1 MKKLGIFIVFA
12 LTLLFITSCEQK
24 TAYKTYE
31 NGRLP
36 YILDVPE
43 TWEMD
48 ESNPLF
54 IKFLNAD
61 HTLSISCEIG
71 EFTLIPEEHFEAFYD
86 FLYEEHED
94 SIFNKASIQKTD
106 SLYIL
111 NWKGKEGVYVFDGSK
126 TMNGYL
132 CGIQVA
138 ATAETQPL
146 LHGTFPPP
154 RRQQRRFLRK
164 SGLYHY
170 ENSQTRKNYCFSIIF
185 SRFYLEVIKRCFT
198 FAPKIIIER
207 R

>member
-1 MKKLGIFIVFA
+1 MKKIGIYIVCVLA
-12 LTLLFITSCEQK
+12 VLVMASCEQE
-24 TAYKTYE
+24 TPYRTYE

-48 ESNPLF
+48 ESNPIF
-54 IKFLNAD
+54 IKFQNAE

-71 EFTLIPEEHFEAFYD
+71 EFTLIPERHFEAFYD

-94 SIFNKASIQKTD
+94 SIFNKASIEKTD

-138 ATAETQPL
+138 ATAETLEEGQAIFQRVFESMRPNPN
-146 LHGTFPPP
+146 FIAPPHHAEEEEEDY
-154 RRQQRRFLRK
+154 F
-164 SGLYHY
+164 
-170 ENSQTRKNYCFSIIF
+170 
-185 SRFYLEVIKRCFT
+185 
-198 FAPKIIIER
+198 
-207 R
+207 

>member
-1 MKKLGIFIVFA
+1 MKKIGIYIVCVLAMLGMA
-12 LTLLFITSCEQK
+12 SCEQE
-24 TAYKTYE
+24 TPYRTYE

-48 ESNPLF
+48 ESNPIF
-54 IKFLNAD
+54 IKFQNAE

-71 EFTLIPEEHFEAFYD
+71 EFTLIPERHFEAFYD

-94 SIFNKASIQKTD
+94 SIFNKASIEKTD

-138 ATAETQPL
+138 ATAETLEEGQAIFQRVFESIRPNPN
-146 LHGTFPPP
+146 FIAPPHHAEEEEEDY
-154 RRQQRRFLRK
+154 F
-164 SGLYHY
+164 
-170 ENSQTRKNYCFSIIF
+170 
-185 SRFYLEVIKRCFT
+185 
-198 FAPKIIIER
+198 
-207 R
+207 

>member
-12 LTLLFITSCEQK
+12 LTLLVITSCEQE

-132 CGIQVA
+132 CGILFIFCKSSFVKGAKKWSISPQKKLN
-138 ATAETQPL
+138 EKKL
-146 LHGTFPPP
+146 LFFDNFFS
-154 RRQQRRFLRK
+154 FLFG
-164 SGLYHY
+164 SY
-170 ENSQTRKNYCFSIIF
+170 
-185 SRFYLEVIKRCFT
+185 
-198 FAPKIIIER
+198 
-207 R
+207 

>member
-12 LTLLFITSCEQK
+12 LTLLFITSCEQE

-138 ATAETQPL
+138 ATAERLEEGQAIFQHVFESIRPNPY
-146 LHGTFPPP
+146 FIAP
-154 RRQQRRFLRK
+154 
-164 SGLYHY
+164 
-170 ENSQTRKNYCFSIIF
+170 SQHQEDNNDDF
-185 SRFYLEVIKRCFT
+185 
-198 FAPKIIIER
+198 
-207 R
+207 

>member
-12 LTLLFITSCEQK
+12 LTLLFITSCEQE

-138 ATAETQPL
+138 ATAERLEEGQAIFQHVFESIRPNPYFIAQPNEKKL
-146 LHGTFPPP
+146 LFFDNFFS
-154 RRQQRRFLRK
+154 FLFG
-164 SGLYHY
+164 SY
-170 ENSQTRKNYCFSIIF
+170 
-185 SRFYLEVIKRCFT
+185 
-198 FAPKIIIER
+198 
-207 R
+207 